1 MNAIRVYVP
10 SSLRSLR
17 QILAAKELGTAPS
30 IAHAVTEALRDA
42 YADGG
47 EEEWEYAAASAAG
60 LASVGLLTGDEPAR
74 RVVLAVDVPRVSK
87 VNSEDPTV
95 VRIDDAVPFRRIAAV
110 LADAV
115 DAEADVARAREAV
128 ASGAADAD
136 VLLER
141 CLAHE
146 LGWWATQEIGAL
158 LEESVPHAPP
168 GELGLGATV

>member
-10 SSLRSLR
+10 SSLRSLQ
-17 QILAAKELGTAPS
+17 QIFAAKELGTGPS
-30 IAHAVTEALRDA
+30 IAHAVTEAVRDA

-60 LASVGLLTGDEPAR
+60 VASIGLLTGDEPAR
-74 RVVLAVDVPRVSK
+74 RVVLAVDVPRVSQ
-87 VNSEDPTV
+87 VDSEEPTA
-95 VRIDDAVPFRRIAAV
+95 VRIDEAVPFRRIAAV

-128 ASGAADAD
+128 ASGASDAD

-146 LGWWATQEIGAL
+146 LGWWATQEIDVL
-158 LEESVPHAPP
+158 LKEAGSARPT
-168 GELGLGATV
+168 G

>member
-1 MNAIRVYVP
+1 MSGIRVYVP
-10 SSLRSLR
+10 STLRSL
-17 QILAAKELGTAPS
+17 QQVLAMRELGPGPFT
-30 IAHAVTEALRDA
+30 AHAVTEALRDA

-74 RVVLAVDVPRVSK
+74 RVVLALDVPRVSQ
-87 VNSEDPTV
+87 VDSEDPTA
-95 VRIDDAVPFRRIAAV
+95 VRLDDAVPFRRIAAV

-128 ASGAADAD
+128 AAGASDAD

-158 LEESVPHAPP
+158 LEEVASARPT
-168 GELGLGATV
+168 G

>member
-10 SSLRSLR
+10 SSLRSLQ
-17 QILAAKELGTAPS
+17 QISAAKELGTAPS
-30 IAHAVTEALRDA
+30 IAHAVTEAVRDA

-74 RVVLAVDVPRVSK
+74 RVVLAVDVPRVSQ
-87 VNSEDPTV
+87 VDSEDPTA
-95 VRIDDAVPFRRIAAV
+95 VRIDEAVPFRRIAAV

-115 DAEADVARAREAV
+115 DAETDVARAREAV
-128 ASGAADAD
+128 ASGASDAD

-146 LGWWATQEIGAL
+146 LGWWATQEIDVL
-158 LEESVPHAPP
+158 LEEAGSARPT
-168 GELGLGATV
+168 G

>member
-1 MNAIRVYVP
+1 MSAVRVYLP

-17 QILAAKELGTAPS
+17 EILAAKELGPGPFT
-30 IAHAVTEALRDA
+30 AHAVTEALRSA

-47 EEEWEYAAASAAG
+47 DEEWEYAAASAAG
-60 LASVGLLTGDEPAR
+60 LASVGLLSGDEPAR
-74 RVVLAVDVPRVSK
+74 RVVLALDVSHFRQVDAD
-87 VNSEDPTV
+87 DPTA
-95 VRIDDAVPFRRIAAV
+95 VRVDEPVPFRRIAAV

-115 DAEADVARAREAV
+115 DAEATVASAREAL
-128 ASGAADAD
+128 ASAGSDAG

-158 LEESVPHAPP
+158 LAEAGCP
-168 GELGLGATV
+168 G